1 MSILTLFKFQ
11 VLVLVAS
18 YLLHFVYCTNWAAWN
33 WQVSKFMVWWTM
45 LIVPILGVLASC
57 TLGKC
62 LELLP
67 IGCFIANLG
76 KIWPSRHFTSKKKDT
91 SMEFQTCYVNFS
103 RFLNLHLHNL
113 FHTNFHLIQVIS
125 GSGVRKKINFMILT
139 FRHNRFTQP
148 PSDLLEW
155 FEDYL
160 DDEEVSCW
168 NHGSVQLFQV
178 TYWDGPGL
186 RHRDNLKQRP
196 NVWE

>member
-11 VLVLVAS
+11 VLALGAS

-67 IGCFIANLG
+67 IGCFIANPG
-76 KIWPSRHFTSKKKDT
+76 KIWPSRHFTSKKKILPWNFKLAMWIFTIFKSSFAQPISYEFSFGT
-91 SMEFQTCYVNFS
+91 SYFRIRSAE
-103 RFLNLHLHNL
+103 
-113 FHTNFHLIQVIS
+113 
-125 GSGVRKKINFMILT
+125 KINFMILT

>member
-62 LELLP
+62 LKLLP
-67 IGCFIANLG
+67 RGCFIANPG
-76 KIWPSRHFTSKKKDT
+76 KIWPSRHFTAKKRYFHGI
-91 SMEFQTCYVNFS
+91 SNLLCEFS

-113 FHTNFHLIQVIS
+113 FHTNFHLVQVIS
-125 GSGVRKKINFMILT
+125 GSGVRKKII
-139 FRHNRFTQP
+139 
-148 PSDLLEW
+148 SW
-155 FEDYL
+155 
-160 DDEEVSCW
+160 S
-168 NHGSVQLFQV
+168 
-178 TYWDGPGL
+178 
-186 RHRDNLKQRP
+186 
-196 NVWE
+196 